1 MCNNESSGDY
11 QVAFTNGK
19 MPSLYSC
26 GFSDVIYWLISFNDQ
41 ADVFLKLR
49 CDNMPNF
56 KNDSQQ
62 FEYTFLLMLWS
73 WLKSLVT
80 LEKFINVYI
89 YFENS
94 HAKIISM

>member
-1 MCNNESSGDY
+1 MS
-11 QVAFTNGK
+11 FTG
-19 MPSLYSC
+19 SLVSMIKQM
-26 GFSDVIYWLISFNDQ
+26 S
-41 ADVFLKLR
+41 FLKLR

-80 LEKFINVYI
+80 LENFINVYI

-94 HAKIISM
+94 HAKIILM